1 MTRRHV
7 EKETGLKMK
16 DAIDREKWHSAVS
29 DIIKNGVNPV
39 NSVKEDKTG
48 LKKLDIS
55 LWLKRKVFVNSTT
68 WGNRKK
74 IRIKNTLDIILRITI
89 VDTNLKIALNNNSI

>member
-7 EKETGLKMK
+7 EKQTGLKMK
-16 DAIDREKWHSAVS
+16 DAIGREKWHSAVS

-39 NSVKEDKTG
+39 NSVNEDKTG

-55 LWLKRKVFVNSTT
+55 L
-68 WGNRKK
+68 
-74 IRIKNTLDIILRITI
+74 
-89 VDTNLKIALNNNSI
+89 